1 MPNIISKSN
10 LIISRSGSSTLNEI
24 IYTSKPSI
32 LIPFPFAVDDHQHH
46 NANILKKISC
56 AKLINNADLTSN
68 LLLKN
73 LLRIFK
79 DPDKIIYIS
88 QKLRKITHKNTS
100 LRMLK
105 IIQNSNAN

>member
-1 MPNIISKSN
+1 MIHLPTV
-10 LIISRSGSSTLNEI
+10 LAA
-24 IYTSKPSI
+24 I
-32 LIPFPFAVDDHQHH
+32 LIPFPFAVDDHQRH

-79 DPDKIIYIS
+79 DPDKVKFIS
-88 QKLRKITHKNTS
+88 QKLKDLTYKNTTNDI
-100 LRMLK
+100 LK
-105 IIQNSNAN
+105 LIQK